1 MIKIFKITCCI
12 FLLFGTVSNGHEY
25 SINTLRIEHPIIPI
39 FGDTMKTAAGY
50 MLIENNGKASD
61 KLLGIKAEFAKATI
75 HETSI
80 DENGVVRMIPL
91 EFVTIPSGESVKFE
105 HGGLHIM
112 FFDLQEKLEH
122 LGDKEVLL
130 NFEKAG
136 DFRLIFMVE
145 EMDGYSNMAMDH
157 NKDH

>member
-1 MIKIFKITCCI
+1 
-12 FLLFGTVSNGHEY
+12 
-25 SINTLRIEHPIIPI
+25 
-39 FGDTMKTAAGY
+39 
-50 MLIENNGKASD
+50 
-61 KLLGIKAEFAKATI
+61 
-75 HETSI
+75 
-80 DENGVVRMIPL
+80 
-91 EFVTIPSGESVKFE
+91 
-105 HGGLHIM
+105 M